1 MGLSF
6 KPFKAVSRAL
16 GIPDP
21 VAKAI
26 FPVAAVA
33 EAAANVAISKVQ
45 NVIQPSAKQ
54 ASFQPGSGPFDPG
67 PATQFYH
74 GQYGAPPAYSVY
86 FSDDSIYGGAK
97 WDFSMG
103 YSATTSETSQRTLPG
118 TSWGDYLLL

>member
-1 MGLSF
+1 MPFSF
-6 KPFKAVSRAL
+6 KPFKAISRAV

-54 ASFQPGSGPFDPG
+54 ATFQPGGGPFDPG
-67 PATQFYH
+67 PTSSFYQR
-74 GQYGAPPAYSVY
+74 QYAQPPAYSVY
-86 FSDDSIYGGAK
+86 FADDSIYGGPK
-97 WDFSMG
+97 WEFSTD
-103 YSATTSETSQRTLPG
+103 SWETSSVISRMTWPAS
-118 TSWGDYLLL
+118 SWGDYLLL

>member
-6 KPFKAVSRAL
+6 KPFKAISRAL
-16 GIPDP
+16 GVPDT

-33 EAAANVAISKVQ
+33 EAAANVAISKAQ

-54 ASFQPGSGPFDPG
+54 ASFQPGGGPFEPG
-67 PATQFYH
+67 PATIFYH
-74 GQYGAPPAYSVY
+74 GQYAPPPAYSVY
-86 FSDDSIYGGAK
+86 FADDSIYGGPK
-97 WDFSMG
+97 WDFSTG
-103 YSATTSETSQRTLPG
+103 YSATTSETSHRTLPA